1 MSEHLCVSKDKI
13 YRWVAKKKM
22 PANKIGQLWKIKITQ
37 VDKWLDNAR
46 ATLLI
51 GYMNKVN
58 VIDTDIVMS
67 AQNEVELV

>member
-1 MSEHLCVSKDKI
+1 
-13 YRWVAKKKM
+13 M